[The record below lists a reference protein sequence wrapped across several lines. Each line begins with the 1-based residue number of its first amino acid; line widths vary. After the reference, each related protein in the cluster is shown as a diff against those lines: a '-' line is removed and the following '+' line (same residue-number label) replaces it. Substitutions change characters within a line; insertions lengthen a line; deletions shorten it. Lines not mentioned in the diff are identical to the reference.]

1 MKGGPDPS
9 VNGFGAIFSSAKIG
23 YQRCSTFTAADTL
36 IWEEIPGKLDEA
48 FIAPSSLRVGCQN
61 DNIITSQGEDAE
73 KIVNQHIKLLHR
85 YNEAKDATQ
94 ILIGR
99 LANLKEIT
107 VRQIHKDLEL
117 PIGD

>member
-1 MKGGPDPS
+1 MHASLNRHKKPAYP
-9 VNGFGAIFSSAKIG
+9 NFR
-23 YQRCSTFTAADTL
+23 Q
-36 IWEEIPGKLDEA
+36 KLTN
-48 FIAPSSLRVGCQN
+48 FNTNL
-61 DNIITSQGEDAE
+61 DAE